1 MTLQQKF
8 NARMAKRPKP
18 SSQARGY
25 VIAKRQD
32 KSIIDYNAVA
42 YDVSLYRYKK
52 SGRKS
57 NFVRRNFA

>member
-42 YDVSLYRYKK
+42 FDVSLYKYRK
-52 SGRKS
+52 SGRRAKH
-57 NFVRRNFA
+57 VRRNHA